1 MIRRTLITV
10 FGNGAWVRCQARL
23 WLATLLFVSLLATAN
38 EPQPLV
44 IAYFVPQDRQSIP
57 GYQTRLEHVMR
68 EVQKFYRDGMQT
80 AGYGPLTFGLPTTN
94 DGKLLVH
101 LVQGKCQAR
110 DYGRNASDKVR
121 DEVEAALGG
130 QGIKLHHRTLVI
142 FQVLLDWKEGRAVEV
157 GPYVGGGSHLEGTAW
172 VYDDALLDPD
182 ALGSKDP
189 GGFYGRPCSIG
200 QFNSHYVGGVAHELG
215 HALGLPHVAGPKS
228 ESKHSL
234 MGDGNHTYGEELR
247 GEGAGSY
254 LHPASA
260 MLLARARP
268 FVGEITDAE
277 RGAEAQFEKL
287 QATFAEGRILLEGQ
301 LTAVPQAFGVIAYN
315 DFKAIPSDYD
325 AQGWV
330 AQVNHKGEF
339 RLSVEVL
346 SPGDYE
352 LRLQV
357 CHTNGATST
366 STFDYTV
373 DAAGTPNL
381 KSFSSSALL
390 LQRAVQAYS
399 HGQRKRVES
408 ILQEMEKDSSLAA
421 DQLPKARHLGALLN
435 PAPPIPLAD
444 IPAAQKRV
452 GLSGVQFSKRTV
464 GWGPPLVNQV
474 LPEAGSEC
482 FIQVGGK
489 FHEQG
494 IFAHAP
500 AAYAVDL
507 AGGWKQLSTSYGLQD
522 GRAGSVVFV
531 IRGDGKELWRSK
543 RIADHRARPVQVDVT
558 GVRNLELITEDAGDG
573 NSSDWAVWLAPELTR

>member
-1 MIRRTLITV
+1 MIRRTILTL
-10 FGNGAWVRCQARL
+10 FGKAARMRCQARL
-23 WLATLLFVSLLATAN
+23 WLAALLFVSLLATAT

-57 GYQTRLEHVMR
+57 GYEARLERVMR
-68 EVQKFYRDGMQT
+68 EVQQFYRDGMRT
-80 AGYGPLTFGLPTTN
+80 AGYGPLTFGLPTTE

-101 LVQGKCQAR
+101 WVRGKCEAR

-130 QGIKLHHRTLVI
+130 QGIKLHNRTLVI
-142 FQVLLDWKEGRAVEV
+142 FQVLLDWKEGRAIEV

-172 VYDDALLDPD
+172 VYDDSLLDPG
-182 ALGSKDP
+182 ALGSKNP

-215 HALGLPHVAGPKS
+215 HALGLPHVAGPRS
-228 ESKHSL
+228 ALKHSL

-247 GEGAGSY
+247 GEGAGTY

-268 FVGEITDAE
+268 FAGEITDAE
-277 RGAEAQFEKL
+277 HRAEAQFEKL
-287 QATFAEGRILLEGQ
+287 RATFAEGRILLDGQ
-301 LTAVPQAFGVIAYN
+301 LAAVPQAFGIIAYN
-315 DFKAIPSDYD
+315 DASAIPSDYD

-330 AQVNHKGEF
+330 APVNDKGEF

-346 SPGDYE
+346 SPGAYE

-366 STFDYTV
+366 SPFDYSV
-373 DAAGTPNL
+373 DASGIPDL
-381 KSFSSSALL
+381 KSFSSSAMLF
-390 LQRAVQAYS
+390 QRAVQAYAK
-399 HGQRKRVES
+399 GQRKRVES
-408 ILQEMEKDSSLAA
+408 ILQEIDKDAALAP
-421 DQLPKARHLGALLN
+421 DQLPKARHLRTLLN
-435 PAPPIPLAD
+435 SAAPIPLAD

-452 GLSGVQFSKRTV
+452 SLSGVQFSKRTV

-474 LPEAGSEC
+474 LPESGSEC

-500 AAYAVDL
+500 AVYAVEL
-507 AGGWKQLSTSYGLQD
+507 AGGWKTLSTSYGLQD

-531 IRGDGKELWRSK
+531 IRGDGKELWRSN
-543 RIADHRARPVQVDVT
+543 RIAEHRARPVQVDVT
-558 GVRNLELITEDAGDG
+558 GIGNLELITEDAGDG
-573 NSSDWAVWLAPELTR
+573 NSSDWAVWVAPELSR